1 MLLKSSEHKASTNKT
16 VAIIGTRG
24 IPNSY
29 GGFEYFAEHLSVSL
43 VNKGYQVL
51 VLEPTKALVKLE
63 NYQGVVRI
71 PIKVSKLFPHAIR
84 KIIYGCKSLKKA
96 KRINAD
102 AIICCGYTPALFFI
116 FYSKSFRK
124 KIIVN
129 LDGIEWKRA
138 KWNFVGKLFLRLTEY
153 LSVKWSGKLVAD
165 NKGIKDYILKK
176 HGEETELIAYGVN
189 IPTKKPEVGPLTAKG
204 LTPNNYG
211 LTVARIEPENQIELI
226 IKSFITAGKTLV
238 IVGGLCNRYAKTLH
252 NIYSNLPN
260 VVFWG
265 AEYNSDNLLSLRS
278 HANLYVHGHTV
289 GGTNPS
295 LLEAMACGCKIAAHN
310 NMFNH
315 HTLDNT
321 GLFFDNERQL
331 SDLIENYWNKTES
344 WGTDA
349 KLRAAEQYSWEVVT
363 NKYIGL
369 IENATNKLNK
379 KPKSQCQK

>member
-1 MLLKSSEHKASTNKT
+1 MLLKNSEHKTSINKT

-43 VNKGYQVL
+43 VNKGYQTL
-51 VLEPTKALVKLE
+51 VLEPAKTSTSIKD
-63 NYQGVVRI
+63 YHGVVRV
-71 PIKVSKLFPHAIR
+71 PVKVCSHLPHAIR

-116 FYSKSFRK
+116 FYNKSFRK
-124 KIIVN
+124 RIIVN

-138 KWNFVGKLFLRLTEY
+138 KWNFVGKLFLRLTEH
-153 LSVKWSGKLVAD
+153 LSVKWSGRLVAD
-165 NKGIKDYILKK
+165 NKGIKDYILEK
-176 HGEETELIAYGVN
+176 HGKETELIAYGVN
-189 IPTKKPEVGPLTAKG
+189 IPNKRPEVGPLAAKG
-204 LTPNNYG
+204 LMPNNYG

-226 IKSFITAGKTLV
+226 IKSFIKASKTLV
-238 IVGGLCNRYAKTLH
+238 IVGGICNRYAKVLH
-252 NIYSNLPN
+252 KKYSSLPN

-265 AEYNSDNLLSLRS
+265 AEYNSDILLSLRS

-310 NMFNH
+310 NLFNH

-321 GLFFDNERQL
+321 GLYFDNESQL

-344 WGTDA
+344 WGTVA
-349 KLRAAEQYSWEVVT
+349 KLRATEQYFWEVVT

-369 IENATNKLNK
+369 IENAAN
-379 KPKSQCQK
+379 